1 MVGLQS
7 TTASLA
13 KCYEGSLRRINY
25 PAMKD
30 FVSKRPVNYNL
41 PEEGYLSAAA
51 EAAIEIDK
59 TTGEEEGLPFWWM
72 RLNEYRILWVL
83 VFYDLPT
90 ETKKDRQVSGRF
102 RKDLM
107 KDGFGMFQFSI
118 YLRHCSSRENA
129 DVHIKRVKKILPPKG
144 HVGIMTI
151 TDKQFGMMELFYGKE
166 EKDLPDTPQQLEL
179 F

>member
-1 MVGLQS
+1 
-7 TTASLA
+7 
-13 KCYEGSLRRINY
+13 
-25 PAMKD
+25 
-30 FVSKRPVNYNL
+30 
-41 PEEGYLSAAA
+41 
-51 EAAIEIDK
+51 
-59 TTGEEEGLPFWWM
+59 M

-83 VFYDLPT
+83 VFFDLPT
-90 ETKKDRQVSGRF
+90 ETKKDRQIYSRF
-102 RKDLM
+102 RKDIM

-129 DVHIKRVKKILPPKG
+129 EVHIKRVKKILPPKG

-166 EKDLPDTPQQLEL
+166 EKELPNTPQQLEL